1 MTKADKRLLIII
13 FIVSFFAY
21 ALIQLYFNHALSE
34 GQVIVKSRGE
44 IVKYIHLQNDENVQ
58 RLEIEGKVGLLI
70 IEIKDGMVRMVSSN
84 CPEKICIKQGWIKNP
99 GQSIVCVPNEVVV
112 YIDNDNEELPDA
124 ITR

>member
-13 FIVSFFAY
+13 FIVSLFTY
-21 ALIQLYFNHALSE
+21 ALIQLYFNHAPSK
-34 GQVIVKSRGE
+34 GQVIVKSKGE

-58 RLEIEGKVGLLI
+58 RLEIEGKVGLSI
-70 IEIKDGMVRMVSSN
+70 IEIKDGMVRMVEST

-112 YIDNDNEELPDA
+112 YIDNEELPDA